1 VTFLNLEQGS
11 TIVSATAAVDVAIG
25 TTAVAATS
33 TVATATVFVDR
44 GISLAYQQNR
54 SINLS
59 LHPYQGFQ
67 APVLNGLIGNNFQR
81 LNL

>member
-11 TIVSATAAVDVAIG
+11 NIVSATAAVDVAFG
-25 TTAVAATS
+25 TIVAAATS
-33 TVATATVFVDR
+33 TVVATAISVDR

-67 APVLNGLIGNNFQR
+67 APVLDGLIGNNFQR

>member
-1 VTFLNLEQGS
+1 V
-11 TIVSATAAVDVAIG
+11 
-25 TTAVAATS
+25 
-33 TVATATVFVDR
+33 VATAISVDR

-67 APVLNGLIGNNFQR
+67 APVLDGLIGNNFQR